1 VKAYSIDEA
10 AKMSGVCRTRFYQIL
25 NDGLVP
31 AKKCGKRT
39 LILEEDL
46 QKFLQELPAY
56 KPQKDG
62 DQA

>member
-10 AKMSGVCRTRFYQIL
+10 AKMSGVCRTRFYQLL

-31 AKKCGKRT
+31 GKKIGKRT
-39 LILEEDL
+39 VIIEEDL
-46 QKFLQELPAY
+46 QKFLQSLPAY

-62 DQA
+62 VQA